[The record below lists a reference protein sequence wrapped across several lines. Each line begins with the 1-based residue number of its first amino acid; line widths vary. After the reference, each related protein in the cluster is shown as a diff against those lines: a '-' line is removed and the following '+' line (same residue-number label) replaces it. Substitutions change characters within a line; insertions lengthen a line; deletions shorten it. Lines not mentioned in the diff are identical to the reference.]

1 MRTCIVGFDHNLL
14 YNMMVHVLET
24 ILNKTMIWC
33 GSFTLPV
40 PVWIYYQVH
49 FVVAFLSGN
58 SGVRW
63 SGNETVGYG
72 NETVKWSGNETVG
85 CGNETV

>member
-1 MRTCIVGFDHNLL
+1 M
-14 YNMMVHVLET
+14 
-24 ILNKTMIWC
+24 
-33 GSFTLPV
+33 
-40 PVWIYYQVH
+40 
-49 FVVAFLSGN
+49 VAFLSGN

-85 CGNETV
+85 YGGEMVWE